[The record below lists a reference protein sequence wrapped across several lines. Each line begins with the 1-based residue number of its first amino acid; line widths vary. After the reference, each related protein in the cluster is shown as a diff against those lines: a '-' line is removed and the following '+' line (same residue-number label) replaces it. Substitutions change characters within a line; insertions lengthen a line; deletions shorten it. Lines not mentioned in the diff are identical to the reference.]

1 VGEGLVHVQTE
12 LDNERFTGELMRL
25 LAGTAGR

>member
-1 VGEGLVHVQTE
+1 LVHVQTE
-12 LDNERFTGELMRL
+12 LDNERFMKILIQL